1 MLFTSTILIAAMAS
15 LAQSQS
21 VTPSGFTPSA
31 SSKLDVFFNT
41 TMVMTPGQM
50 LSKAETASQPRIAV
64 SNTMANSSATYM
76 FVMLDLDVPPEAGST
91 KRRVLLHAMNT
102 GFKATKQKIG
112 GSAMLLAS
120 SEKGP
125 AAYIPPGP
133 PPTDTIPHRY
143 VQLLFQ
149 QPADLKIQASDF
161 KETSARINFDIN
173 AFMAKNKVSAPMAGN
188 FFMVDGRASSTAKG
202 TASPRGS
209 GGLPT
214 STVQPFTGA
223 ADKFRLPPATAGL
236 LGVALLAFQM

>member
-1 MLFTSTILIAAMAS
+1 
-15 LAQSQS
+15 
-21 VTPSGFTPSA
+21 
-31 SSKLDVFFNT
+31 
-41 TMVMTPGQM
+41 
-50 LSKAETASQPRIAV
+50 
-64 SNTMANSSATYM
+64 MANSSATYM
-76 FVMLDLDVPPEAGST
+76 FVMLDLDVPPEEGST

-102 GFKATKQKIG
+102 GFKATQQKIS
-112 GSAMLLAS
+112 GSATLLAS

-125 AAYIPPGP
+125 ANYIPPGP

-149 QPADLKIQASDF
+149 QPADLKVQASDF
-161 KETSARINFDIN
+161 KDTSARINFDIN
-173 AFMAKNKVSAPMAGN
+173 AFMTKNKISAPMAGN

-202 TASPRGS
+202 TASARGS

-223 ADKFRLPPATAGL
+223 ADRFRLPPATAGL

>member
-1 MLFTSTILIAAMAS
+1 MVS
-15 LAQSQS
+15 LAQAQS
-21 VTPSGFTPSA
+21 VTPSGFAPSA

-41 TMVMTPGQM
+41 TMVMTP
-50 LSKAETASQPRIAV
+50 ETASQPKIAV
-64 SNTMANSSATYM
+64 SSTTANSSATYM
-76 FVMLDLDVPPEAGST
+76 FVMLDLDVPPEEGST

-102 GFKATKQKIG
+102 GFKATQQKIS
-112 GSAMLLAS
+112 GSATLLAS
-120 SEKGP
+120 PEKGP

-149 QPADLKIQASDF
+149 QPADLKVQASDF
-161 KETSARINFDIN
+161 KETSARINFDID
-173 AFMAKNKVSAPMAGN
+173 AFVTKNKIGAPMAGN

-202 TASPRGS
+202 TASARGS

-214 STVQPFTGA
+214 STVLPFTGA
-223 ADKFRLPPATAGL
+223 ANKFSLPPATAGL